1 MLSPKPNFPGGLWT
15 IVAARRANH
24 PLVDSFAHTHIT
36 SYVSHTILTQTFVS
50 NVASATQTH
59 YSFPLHDGISVVSF
73 SCGIG
78 GKSIHGLV
86 KEKQTARK
94 DYESAA
100 SQGYNAALLELSQSA
115 GDVYTISVG
124 TVSIGATIKVTIEY
138 VGELRHDA
146 ESNGLRFTIPTH
158 IAPRYGA
165 STDGVLSHNHP
176 NGAFKLTVDT
186 ELAPGSEIKCINSPS
201 HPISVNIGSISA
213 ELGPSIRFNP
223 SKASVSCHL
232 ASAALD
238 KDFVLNITATK
249 LGEPMALL
257 ERHPTIPDEAALMVT
272 LTPRFS
278 LPPERAEQ
286 PEIVFMCDRSGSMSG
301 TSIEGVRSSLRVF
314 LKSLPVGAKFNIC
327 SFGSNYSMLWPKS
340 RSYNNESFKEASLL
354 AQNLQADMGGTDMY
368 GALDAIFKQ
377 KSPQTTLDVI
387 VLTDGQIWAQD
398 HLFGLIRRTVQ
409 SSNGAVR
416 VFSIGIG
423 SGASSSLIEGI
434 ARNGNGFSQAVT
446 DGEVMDRKVMRMLKG
461 ALSARIYDVALEV
474 MYKSDL
480 DCSVSTSGRDEDEDF
495 EVVNR
500 VSDCLI
506 IESGED
512 DKSTRQGEPE
522 EPENVCKDEPQH
534 RNPVLIYDPA
544 ADVYEP
550 ALDSLNSDSDIRTV
564 PDFPVPPIIQ
574 APAVIPSLFSSTR
587 VSAYLLLSGTAAQRT
602 PKSII
607 MRASSPHG
615 PLEQIIPVAVL
626 DHPSETIHPL
636 AARKAA
642 QELEDSLGW
651 LHQAKDAT
659 GTPLHVK
666 YHNKFDDIVQRE
678 LVRLGVK
685 YQISGK
691 YTSFVAME
699 RREDQSSAEIK
710 DDLSSLLT
718 PPMAMSVPQQLQF
731 KRGNLSHSIYAM
743 QMPTDKESINS
754 QFLSRFTSSPSPR
767 VHGAFSCCMSTS
779 HRLTHYPSPS
789 IRESYIET
797 FVHDGPSALDHTP
810 KPPSS
815 FDTSPLLFLGRNS
828 GFQPS
833 EVAAPK
839 SESAKSNLDIIINA
853 AEICGSWEPDT
864 ELMEVLGTTVDELSR
879 KAQGVGDSRILV
891 TAAVI
896 GWLEKEAAG
905 KREIWELLVDKART
919 WLASQGHSAQELVEH
934 LS

>member
-1 MLSPKPNFPGGLWT
+1 MPSPEPNFPGGLWT
-15 IVAARRANH
+15 VVAAQRVNH
-24 PLVDSFAHTHIT
+24 PLVDSSAHTHIT
-36 SYVSHTILTQTFVS
+36 SYVARTVFTQTFV
-50 NVASATQTH
+50 NTVASAAQTR
-59 YSFPLHDGISVVSF
+59 YSLPLYDGISVISF
-73 SCGIG
+73 SCDID

-94 DYESAA
+94 DYESAV
-100 SQGYNAALLELSQSA
+100 SQGHNAALLELSQNS
-115 GDVYTISVG
+115 DVYTISVG
-124 TVSIGATIKVTIEY
+124 TVSIGATVKATIEY

-146 ESNGLRFTIPTH
+146 ESNGLCFTIPTH
-158 IAPRYGA
+158 ISARYGA
-165 STDGVLSHNHP
+165 STDGGLSHNHP
-176 NGAFKLTVDT
+176 SGSFKLTVDT
-186 ELAPGSEIKCINSPS
+186 ELAPGSEIKLP
-201 HPISVNIGSISA
+201 
-213 ELGPSIRFNP
+213 F
-223 SKASVSCHL
+223 CHL

-238 KDFVLNITATK
+238 KDFVLDITATK

-278 LPPERAEQ
+278 LPLERAEQ
-286 PEIVFMCDRSGSMSG
+286 PEIVFMCDRSGSMMG

-340 RSYNNESFKEASLL
+340 RSYDNESFKEASLL
-354 AQNLQADMGGTDMY
+354 VQNFQADMGGTNMY
-368 GALDAIFKQ
+368 EALDAIFRQ

-398 HLFGLIRRTVQ
+398 HLFGLIRETVQ

-423 SGASSSLIEGI
+423 SGTSSSLIEGI
-434 ARNGNGFSQAVT
+434 ARNGNGFSQAVA

-461 ALSARIYDVALEV
+461 ALSARIYDVSLEV

-480 DCSVSTSGRDEDEDF
+480 DCSVSTSGCDDDEDF
-495 EVVNR
+495 EVVDR
-500 VSDCLI
+500 VSDSLI
-506 IESGED
+506 IESGEG
-512 DKSTRQGEPE
+512 DKSTRQGEAGE
-522 EPENVCKDEPQH
+522 AENVGKDKPQH

-544 ADVYEP
+544 ADVDEP
-550 ALDSLNSDSDIRTV
+550 ALDSLNRDNDITTA

-626 DHPSETIHPL
+626 DQPSETIHQL

-651 LHQAKDAT
+651 LHQAKDTA
-659 GTPLHVK
+659 GTPLHAK
-666 YHNKFDDIVQRE
+666 YHDKFDDIVQRE

-718 PPMAMSVPQQLQF
+718 PPTAMECDPPLVLPPLPAPLIKVP
-731 KRGNLSHSIYAM
+731 S
-743 QMPTDKESINS
+743 
-754 QFLSRFTSSPSPR
+754 
-767 VHGAFSCCMSTS
+767 
-779 HRLTHYPSPS
+779 
-789 IRESYIET
+789 
-797 FVHDGPSALDHTP
+797 
-810 KPPSS
+810 
-815 FDTSPLLFLGRNS
+815 
-828 GFQPS
+828 
-833 EVAAPK
+833 
-839 SESAKSNLDIIINA
+839 
-853 AEICGSWEPDT
+853 
-864 ELMEVLGTTVDELSR
+864 
-879 KAQGVGDSRILV
+879 
-891 TAAVI
+891 
-896 GWLEKEAAG
+896 
-905 KREIWELLVDKART
+905 
-919 WLASQGHSAQELVEH
+919 
-934 LS
+934 

>member
-1 MLSPKPNFPGGLWT
+1 MPSPEPNFPGGLWT
-15 IVAARRANH
+15 VVATQRVNH
-24 PLVDSFAHTHIT
+24 PLVDSSAHTHIT
-36 SYVSHTILTQTFVS
+36 SYVARTVLTQTFVS
-50 NVASATQTH
+50 TVASAAQTH
-59 YSFPLHDGISVVSF
+59 YSFPLYDGISVISF
-73 SCGIG
+73 SCDID

-94 DYESAA
+94 DYESAV
-100 SQGYNAALLELSQSA
+100 SQGHNAALLELSQNS
-115 GDVYTISVG
+115 DVYTISVG
-124 TVSIGATIKVTIEY
+124 TVSVGATVKATIEY

-158 IAPRYGA
+158 IAARYGA
-165 STDGVLSHNHP
+165 STDGGLSHNHP
-176 NGAFKLTVDT
+176 SGSFKLTVDT

-213 ELGPSIRFNP
+213 ELGPSIRSNP
-223 SKASVSCHL
+223 SKASVLCHL
-232 ASAALD
+232 ANAALD

-249 LGEPMALL
+249 LGEPMALF

-278 LPPERAEQ
+278 LPLEKAEQ
-286 PEIVFMCDRSGSMSG
+286 PEIVFMCDRSGSMRG
-301 TSIEGVRSSLRVF
+301 ASIEGVRSSLRVF

-340 RSYNNESFKEASLL
+340 RSYDNESFKEASLL
-354 AQNLQADMGGTDMY
+354 VQNFRANMGGTNMY
-368 GALDAIFKQ
+368 EALDAIFRQ

-398 HLFGLIRRTVQ
+398 HLFGLIRETVQ

-423 SGASSSLIEGI
+423 SGTSSSLIEGI
-434 ARNGNGFSQAVT
+434 ARNGNGFSQAVA

-461 ALSARIYDVALEV
+461 ALSARIYNVSLEV

-480 DCSVSTSGRDEDEDF
+480 DSSVSTSGCDDDEDF
-495 EVVNR
+495 EVVDR
-500 VSDCLI
+500 VSDSLI
-506 IESGED
+506 IESGEG
-512 DKSTRQGEPE
+512 DKSTRQGEAGE
-522 EPENVCKDEPQH
+522 AENVGKDKPQH

-544 ADVYEP
+544 ADVDEP
-550 ALDSLNSDSDIRTV
+550 ALDSLNRDNDITTA

-626 DHPSETIHPL
+626 DQPSETIHQL

-651 LHQAKDAT
+651 LHQAKDTA
-659 GTPLHVK
+659 GTPLHAK
-666 YHNKFDDIVQRE
+666 YHDKFDDIVQRE

-718 PPMAMSVPQQLQF
+718 PPTAMGVPRQQ
-731 KRGNLSHSIYAM
+731 
-743 QMPTDKESINS
+743 S
-754 QFLSRFTSSPSPR
+754 QLRCSPSRPDSLRTRSSARSTSFSSPF
-767 VHGAFSCCMSTS
+767 VQGALL
-779 HRLTHYPSPS
+779 RYPSESLRS
-789 IRESYIET
+789 IASSRTNPGESYT
-797 FVHDGPSALDHTP
+797 RSCVDDGPSALVEIAE
-810 KPPSS
+810 PPSS
-815 FDTSPLLFLGRNS
+815 FAPILDRDRGLQLQL
-828 GFQPS
+828 S
-833 EVAAPK
+833 EVPAPK
-839 SESAKSNLDIIINA
+839 PESAQSDLDIIINA
-853 AEICGSWEPDT
+853 AEICGSWEPDPK
-864 ELMEVLGTTVDELSR
+864 LMEVLGTTVDELSR

-905 KREIWELLVDKART
+905 KREIWELLVDKARS
-919 WLASQGHSAQELVEH
+919 WLASQGYAAQELVEH
-934 LS
+934 FS